1 MLKQKPMKRLRLNN
15 SEAIHLGFAVKQY
28 DGGNRNPRYYLT
40 EDELVK
46 LKKFRGLKVEVKSKS
61 KSNEYKPK
69 KEFVLSA
76 WSKQGQMMEIDEYCK
91 VYNLPRKDITSYK
104 LVSHTG
110 TPFYNIVF
118 KENVIEIAKDEIDLD
133 AIISKYINPVKVDV
147 EISKNYNQYD
157 FDVLTYS
164 DVHIGM
170 DTNSKGNSMYSVL
183 WNAEEVL
190 KASNLIVENVIQNQQ
205 SNILIVDEL
214 GDLLDGFNGK
224 TTRGGHDLPQNM
236 TNEEVFDCA
245 LKFKMNILDKLIYH
259 YKEIKFNNI
268 CNDNHAG
275 SFGYFVNSAFKSLA
289 EQKYRDISVTNY
301 RNFISHYFVNDV
313 CFVITHGKDDS
324 TLKFGF
330 KPHLDTKQIEKID
343 QYCKHNDIYK
353 RSKKIIFK
361 KGDSHQTLFDMAGS
375 DDFYYYNYPALSPS
389 SQWVQNNFKKGRRG
403 FVIESFVGIENT
415 IKPIFL

>member
-1 MLKQKPMKRLRLNN
+1 MKRVRLTNP
-15 SEAIHLGFAVKQY
+15 EAIHFGFALKPKRK
-28 DGGNRNPRYYLT
+28 DGNARYYLS
-40 EDELVK
+40 DEEIK
-46 LKKFRGLKVEVKSKS
+46 ELKELRGVKVEVKSKS
-61 KSNEYKPK
+61 KSNQYKPK

-76 WSKQGQMMEIDEYCK
+76 WSKEGKMMEIDEYCQ

-118 KENVIEIAKDEIDLD
+118 KENVVDVAKDEINFDK
-133 AIISKYINPVKVDV
+133 IISKHIKPVEVKI
-147 EISKNYNQYD
+147 ENKQNQSD

-170 DTNSKGNSMYSVL
+170 DTNSKGNSMYATE
-183 WNAEEVL
+183 WNARKVY
-190 KASNLIVENVIQNQQ
+190 KASNNMVLETIKNQK
-205 SNILIVDEL
+205 SDLLIVDEL
-214 GDLLDGFNGK
+214 GDLLDGYNGQ
-224 TTRGGHDLPQNM
+224 TTRGGHSLPQNM

-245 LKFKMNILDKLIYH
+245 LKFKMKILDNLIH
-259 YKEIKFNNI
+259 YYGEIRFNNI

-275 SFGYFVNSAFKSLA
+275 SFAYFVNSAFKSLA
-289 EQKYRDISVTNY
+289 EQKYRNVSVNNY

-343 QYCKHNDIYK
+343 QYLKQNNVYQK
-353 RSKKIIFK
+353 AKKIIFK
-361 KGDSHQTLFDMAGS
+361 KGDSHQCLFDMAGS

-403 FVIESFVGIENT
+403 FVIESFIGIENT

>member
-1 MLKQKPMKRLRLNN
+1 MKRTRLTKN
-15 SEAIHLGFAVKQY
+15 EAIFLGFVPKENESGRSKARYYVTDEDLHKLKLFKGEETPAVKVK
-28 DGGNRNPRYYLT
+28 T
-40 EDELVK
+40 ESVPNDY
-46 LKKFRGLKVEVKSKS
+46 
-61 KSNEYKPK
+61 NNK

-76 WSKQGQMMEIDEYCK
+76 WNKDGFMMDIDKYCEH
-91 VYNLPRKDITSYK
+91 YQLPRNDISSYK

-110 TPFYNIVF
+110 TPYYNIVF
-118 KENVIEIAKDEIDLD
+118 KENTLDIESSEIDFD
-133 AIISKYINPVKVDV
+133 SIISKHINPVVVDKV
-147 EISKNYNQYD
+147 KQYNQFD
-157 FDVLTYS
+157 FDSLTYS

-170 DTNSKGNSMYSVL
+170 DTNSKGNSMYSTL
-183 WNAEEVL
+183 WNAEEVMI
-190 KASNLIVENVIQNQQ
+190 ASNEMINQTIQNQN
-205 SNILIVDEL
+205 SDLLIIDEL

-245 LKFKMNILDKLIYH
+245 LRFKMNILDNLINH
-259 YKEIKFNNI
+259 YQEIRFNNI

-289 EQKYRDISVTNY
+289 EQKYENVTVNNY
-301 RNFISHYFVNDV
+301 RDFISHYFVNDV

-330 KPHLDTKQIEKID
+330 KPHLDPKQTEKID
-343 QYCKHNDIYK
+343 QYIKQNNIYGK
-353 RSKKIIFK
+353 AKKIIFK
-361 KGDSHQTLFDMAGS
+361 KGDSHQMLFDMAGS

-403 FVIESFVGIENT
+403 FVLESFIGIENT
-415 IKPIFL
+415 IKPFFL

>member
-1 MLKQKPMKRLRLNN
+1 MKRVRLTNP
-15 SEAIHLGFAVKQY
+15 EAIHFGFALKPKRK
-28 DGGNRNPRYYLT
+28 DGNARYFLNDK
-40 EDELVK
+40 EFQELK
-46 LKKFRGLKVEVKSKS
+46 DLRGLKVEVKSKS
-61 KSNEYKPK
+61 KSNNYKPK
-69 KEFVLSA
+69 KDFVLSA
-76 WSKQGQMMEIDEYCK
+76 WSESGQMMEIDEYCK

-118 KENVIEIAKDEIDLD
+118 KENVVDVAKDEIDLD
-133 AIISKYINPVKVDV
+133 AIISKHIKP
-147 EISKNYNQYD
+147 ISVNVSKQYNQSD

-170 DTNSKGNSMYSVL
+170 DTNSKGNSMYATE
-183 WNAEEVL
+183 WNARKVY
-190 KASNLIVENVIQNQQ
+190 KASNNMVLETIKNQK
-205 SNILIVDEL
+205 SDLLIVDDL

-236 TNEEVFDCA
+236 TNSEVFDCA

-259 YKEIKFNNI
+259 YKEIRFNNI
-268 CNDNHAG
+268 TNDNHSG
-275 SFGYFVNSAFKSLA
+275 DFSYFLNSAFKSLA
-289 EQKYRDISVTNY
+289 EQKYRNVTVNNY

-330 KPHLDTKQIEKID
+330 KPQLDTKQIEKID

-353 RSKKIIFK
+353 KAKKIIFK

-403 FVIESFVGIENT
+403 FVIESFKGVENT

>member
-1 MLKQKPMKRLRLNN
+1 MKRLRLKKH
-15 SEAIHLGFAVKQY
+15 EAIHLGFAIKPKEP
-28 DGGNRNPRYYLT
+28 NARNPRYYLT
-40 EDELVK
+40 KEDFDKLQELRGVK
-46 LKKFRGLKVEVKSKS
+46 VSVESKS

-69 KEFVLSA
+69 KDFVLSA
-76 WSKQGQMMEIDEYCK
+76 WSEEGKMMEIDEYCQ

-118 KENVIEIAKDEIDLD
+118 KENVVDVAKDEIDFD
-133 AIISKYINPVKVDV
+133 KIISKHIKPVEVK
-147 EISKNYNQYD
+147 IKKQQSQSD

-170 DTNSKGNSMYSVL
+170 DTNSKGNSMYATE
-183 WNAEEVL
+183 WNADEVI
-190 KASNLIVENVIQNQQ
+190 KASDKMYNELIKNQQ
-205 SNILIVDEL
+205 SDILIVDEL

-245 LKFKMNILDKLIYH
+245 LKFKMKLLDNLIHY
-259 YKEIKFNNI
+259 YKEIRFNNV

-289 EQKYRDISVTNY
+289 EQKYRNVKVNNY
-301 RNFISHYFVNDV
+301 RNFISHYYVNDV

-343 QYCKHNDIYK
+343 QYLKQNNVYK
-353 RSKKIIFK
+353 KAKKIIFK
-361 KGDSHQTLFDMAGS
+361 KGDSHQCLFDLAGS
-375 DDFYYYNYPALSPS
+375 DDFYYFNYPALSPS

-403 FVIESFVGIENT
+403 FVIESFKGTENT
-415 IKPIFL
+415 IFPIWMT

>member
-1 MLKQKPMKRLRLNN
+1 MKRVRLTNP
-15 SEAIHLGFAVKQY
+15 EAIHFGFALKPKRK
-28 DGGNRNPRYYLT
+28 DGNARYFLSDQ
-40 EDELVK
+40 EFQELK
-46 LKKFRGLKVEVKSKS
+46 DLRGVKVEVKSKS

-76 WSKQGQMMEIDEYCK
+76 WSKEGKMMEIDEYCK

-118 KENVIEIAKDEIDLD
+118 KENVIDVAKDEIDFD
-133 AIISKYINPVKVDV
+133 AIISKHIKPISV
-147 EISKNYNQYD
+147 EVEKQYNQSD

-170 DTNSKGNSMYSVL
+170 DTNSKGNSMYATL
-183 WNAEEVL
+183 WNDEEVL
-190 KASNLIVENVIQNQQ
+190 KASDEIVKRVIQNQA
-205 SNILIVDEL
+205 SDLLIVDEL

-236 TNEEVFDCA
+236 TNEDVFDCA
-245 LKFKMNILDKLIYH
+245 LKFKMNILDKLIYQ
-259 YKEIKFNNI
+259 YKEIRFNNI

-289 EQKYRDISVTNY
+289 EQKYRNISVTNY

-330 KPHLDTKQIEKID
+330 KPQLDTKQIEKID
-343 QYCKHNDIYK
+343 QYCKHNEIYK
-353 RSKKIIFK
+353 KSKKIIFK

-389 SQWVQNNFKKGRRG
+389 SQWVSTNFKKGRRG
-403 FVIESFVGIENT
+403 FVIESFKGVENT

>member
-1 MLKQKPMKRLRLNN
+1 MKRLRLNN
-15 SEAIHLGFAVKQY
+15 SEAIHLGFAVKKS

-40 EDELVK
+40 EDDFIK
-46 LKKFRGLKVEVKSKS
+46 LKKFRDVKVEVKSKS

-76 WSKQGQMMEIDEYCK
+76 WSKSGQMMEIDEYCQT
-91 VYNLPRKDITSYK
+91 YNLPRKDITSYK

-118 KENVIEIAKDEIDLD
+118 KENVIEVAKDEIDFD
-133 AIISKYINPVKVDV
+133 AIISKHINPVEV
-147 EISKNYNQYD
+147 EVSKNYNQSD

-170 DTNSKGNSMYSVL
+170 DTNSKGNSMYATE
-183 WNAEEVL
+183 WNAEEVI
-190 KASNLIVENVIQNQQ
+190 KASNLIVERVIQNQQ
-205 SNILIVDEL
+205 SDILIVDEL

-289 EQKYRDISVTNY
+289 EQKYRNVNVNNY

-330 KPHLDTKQIEKID
+330 KPHLDSKQIEKID
-343 QYCKHNDIYK
+343 QYCKRNDIYK
-353 RSKKIIFK
+353 KSKKIIFK
-361 KGDSHQTLFDMAGS
+361 KGDSHQCLFDMAGS

-403 FVIESFVGIENT
+403 FVIESFIGVENT
-415 IKPIFL
+415 ITPIWIN

>member
-1 MLKQKPMKRLRLNN
+1 MKKSKPMKRVRLTNP
-15 SEAIHLGFAVKQY
+15 EAIHFGFALKPKRK
-28 DGGNRNPRYYLT
+28 DGNARYFLSDQ
-40 EDELVK
+40 EFQELK
-46 LKKFRGLKVEVKSKS
+46 DLRGVKVEVKSKS

-76 WSKQGQMMEIDEYCK
+76 WSKEGKMMEIDEYCK

-118 KENVIEIAKDEIDLD
+118 KENIVEVAKDEIDLD
-133 AIISKYINPVKVDV
+133 SIISKYINPVSVNV
-147 EISKNYNQYD
+147 EKQHNQSD

-170 DTNSKGNSMYSVL
+170 DTNSKGNSMYATK
-183 WNAEEVL
+183 WNAEEVI
-190 KASNLIVENVIQNQQ
+190 KASDEIVRNLVQEQK
-205 SNILIVDEL
+205 SDLLIVDEL

-245 LKFKMNILDKLIYH
+245 LKFKMNILDKLIYQ
-259 YKEIKFNNI
+259 YKEIRFNNI

-289 EQKYRDISVTNY
+289 EQKYRNVSVNNY

-330 KPHLDTKQIEKID
+330 KPQLDTKQIEKID
-343 QYCKHNDIYK
+343 QYCKHNEIYK

-389 SQWVQNNFKKGRRG
+389 SQWVSTNFKKGRRG
-403 FVIESFVGIENT
+403 FVIESFIGVENT

>member
-1 MLKQKPMKRLRLNN
+1 MKRVRLTNP
-15 SEAIHLGFAVKQY
+15 EAIHFGFALKPKRK
-28 DGGNRNPRYYLT
+28 DGNARYFLNDK
-40 EDELVK
+40 EFQELK
-46 LKKFRGLKVEVKSKS
+46 DLRGLKVEVKSKS
-61 KSNEYKPK
+61 KSNNYKPK
-69 KEFVLSA
+69 KDFVLSA
-76 WSKQGQMMEIDEYCK
+76 WSESGQMMEIDEYCK

-118 KENVIEIAKDEIDLD
+118 KENVVDVAKDEIDLD
-133 AIISKYINPVKVDV
+133 AIISKHIKP
-147 EISKNYNQYD
+147 ISVNVSKQYNQSD

-170 DTNSKGNSMYSVL
+170 DTNSKGNSMYATE
-183 WNAEEVL
+183 WNARKVY
-190 KASNLIVENVIQNQQ
+190 KASNNMVLETIKNQK
-205 SNILIVDEL
+205 SDLLIVDDL

-236 TNEEVFDCA
+236 TNSEVFDCA

-259 YKEIKFNNI
+259 YKEIRFNNI
-268 CNDNHAG
+268 TNDNHSG
-275 SFGYFVNSAFKSLA
+275 DFSYFLNSAFKSLA
-289 EQKYRDISVTNY
+289 EQKYRNVTVNNY

-343 QYCKHNDIYK
+343 QYLKQNNVYQK
-353 RSKKIIFK
+353 AKKIIFK
-361 KGDSHQTLFDMAGS
+361 KGDSHQCLFDMAGS

-389 SQWVQNNFKKGRRG
+389 SQWVATNFKKGRRG
-403 FVIESFVGIENT
+403 FVIESFKGIENT
-415 IKPIFL
+415 IIPIWMT

>member
-1 MLKQKPMKRLRLNN
+1 MIRRRLSN
-15 SEAIHLGFAVKQY
+15 SEAIHLGFVIKSKGS
-28 DGGNRNPRYYLT
+28 DNRNPRYYVS
-40 EDELVK
+40 EDDEIK
-46 LKKFRGLKVEVKSKS
+46 LQKFRGLKVEVKTKS

-76 WSKQGQMMEIDEYCK
+76 WNSKGHMMEIDEYCK
-91 VYNLPRKDITSYK
+91 VYNLPRNDISSYK

-118 KENVIEIAKDEIDLD
+118 KENTIEIAKEEIDFD
-133 AIISKYINPVKVDV
+133 SIVSKYIKPIKVEV
-147 EISKNYNQYD
+147 ESKYNLFD

-170 DTNSKGNSMYSVL
+170 DTNSKNNSMYSVL
-183 WNAEEVL
+183 WNEEEVM
-190 KASNLIVENVIQNQQ
+190 KASNEIVSKVIQNQ
-205 SNILIVDEL
+205 SSDLLIVDDL

-236 TNEEVFDCA
+236 TNTEVFDCA
-245 LKFKMNILDKLIYH
+245 LRFKMNILDKLVHH
-259 YKEIKFNNI
+259 YNRIEFNNI
-268 CNDNHAG
+268 CNDNHSGDFA
-275 SFGYFVNSAFKSLA
+275 YFLNSAFKSLA
-289 EQKYRDISVTNY
+289 EQKYRNVSVTNY

-330 KPHLDTKQIEKID
+330 KPALDTKQIEKID
-343 QYCKHNDIYK
+343 QYCKHNDIYS

-361 KGDSHQTLFDMAGS
+361 KGDSHQCLFDMSGS

-403 FVIESFVGIENT
+403 FVLESFYGVENT
-415 IKPIFL
+415 IKTFFL

>member
-1 MLKQKPMKRLRLNN
+1 MKRVRLTNP
-15 SEAIHLGFAVKQY
+15 EAIHFGFALKPKRK
-28 DGGNRNPRYYLT
+28 DGNARYFLS
-40 EDELVK
+40 DEEFK
-46 LKKFRGLKVEVKSKS
+46 ELKELRGLKVEVKSKS

-76 WSKQGQMMEIDEYCK
+76 WSKEGKMMEIDEYCQT
-91 VYNLPRKDITSYK
+91 YNLPRKDITSYK

-118 KENVIEIAKDEIDLD
+118 KENVVDVAKDEIDFD
-133 AIISKYINPVKVDV
+133 KIISKHIKPVDV
-147 EISKNYNQYD
+147 EIKKQTNQSD

-170 DTNSKGNSMYSVL
+170 DTNSKGNSMYATE
-183 WNAEEVL
+183 WNADEVI
-190 KASNLIVENVIQNQQ
+190 KASDKMYNELIKNQQ
-205 SNILIVDEL
+205 SDILIVDEL

-245 LKFKMNILDKLIYH
+245 LKFKMNLLDHLVYN
-259 YKEIKFNNI
+259 YKKIRFNNI

-289 EQKYRDISVTNY
+289 EQKYRNVTVNNY

-343 QYCKHNDIYK
+343 QYLKQNGVYQK
-353 RSKKIIFK
+353 AKKIIFK
-361 KGDSHQTLFDMAGS
+361 KGDSHQCLFDMCGS

-403 FVIESFVGIENT
+403 FVIESFKGIENT
-415 IKPIFL
+415 IIPIWMT

>member
-1 MLKQKPMKRLRLNN
+1 MKRKRLTNP
-15 SEAIHLGFAVKQY
+15 EAIHFGFALKPKTKQ
-28 DGGNRNPRYYLT
+28 GNARYFLT
-40 EDELVK
+40 EKELEELQELRSV
-46 LKKFRGLKVEVKSKS
+46 KVEVKSKS
-61 KSNEYKPK
+61 KSNDYKPK
-69 KEFVLSA
+69 KDFVLSA
-76 WSKQGQMMEIDEYCK
+76 WSSEGKMMEIDEYCK

-118 KENVIEIAKDEIDLD
+118 KENVVEVVKDEIDFD
-133 AIISKYINPVKVDV
+133 SIISKHINPVSVKV
-147 EISKNYNQYD
+147 EKQYNQCD

-170 DTNSKGNSMYSVL
+170 DTNAKKNSMYSVL
-183 WNAEEVL
+183 WNADEVI
-190 KASNLIVENVIQNQQ
+190 KASNEIVKNIVQNQQ
-205 SNILIVDEL
+205 SDLLIVDDL

-236 TNEEVFDCA
+236 TNSEVFDCA
-245 LKFKMNILDKLIYH
+245 LKFKMNIIDKLIYH
-259 YKEIKFNNI
+259 YNRIEFNNI
-268 CNDNHAG
+268 TNDNHSG
-275 SFGYFVNSAFKSLA
+275 DFSYFLNSAFKSLA
-289 EQKYRDISVTNY
+289 EQKYRNISVTNY

-313 CFVITHGKDDS
+313 CFIITHGKDDS

-330 KPHLDTKQIEKID
+330 KPQLDTKQIEKID

-353 RSKKIIFK
+353 KAKKIIFK

-403 FVIESFVGIENT
+403 FVIESFIGTENT

>member
-1 MLKQKPMKRLRLNN
+1 MKGIRLNN
-15 SEAIHLGFAVKQY
+15 SEAISLGFALKPKTRH
-28 DGGNRNPRYYLT
+28 GNPRYYLT
-40 EDELVK
+40 DEEVIRLDEM
-46 LKKFRGLKVEVKSKS
+46 RGVKVEVKSKS
-61 KSNEYKPK
+61 KSNQYKPK

-76 WSKQGQMMEIDEYCK
+76 WSKEGKMMEIDEYCK

-118 KENVIEIAKDEIDLD
+118 KENVIEIAKDEIDFD
-133 AIISKYINPVKVDV
+133 KIISKHINPVEVNIEKQ
-147 EISKNYNQYD
+147 YNQCD

-183 WNAEEVL
+183 WNAEEVI
-190 KASNLIVENVIQNQQ
+190 KASDEIVNRVIQNQQ
-205 SNILIVDEL
+205 SDLLIVDDL

-236 TNEEVFDCA
+236 TNSEVFDCA
-245 LKFKMNILDKLIYH
+245 LTFKMNILDKLIYQ
-259 YKEIKFNNI
+259 YKEIRFNNI
-268 CNDNHAG
+268 TNDNHSG
-275 SFGYFVNSAFKSLA
+275 DFSYFLNSAFKSLA
-289 EQKYRDISVTNY
+289 EQKYRNVSVNNY

-330 KPHLDTKQIEKID
+330 KPQLDTKQIEKID

-353 RSKKIIFK
+353 KAKKIIFK
-361 KGDSHQTLFDMAGS
+361 KGDSHQCLFDMAGS

-403 FVIESFVGIENT
+403 FVIESFIGTENT

>member
-1 MLKQKPMKRLRLNN
+1 MKRIRLKPE
-15 SEAIHLGFAVKQY
+15 EAISLGLDVKEKN
-28 DGGNRNPRYYLT
+28 DLGNSKYRIT
-40 EDELVK
+40 DEQFK
-46 LKKFRGLKVEVKSKS
+46 AIKKERSKSKKVENKVSVKSKS
-61 KSNEYKPK
+61 EPNDYNNK
-69 KEFVLSA
+69 KVFVLSA
-76 WSKQGQMMEIDEYCK
+76 WNKEGYMMDIDKYCEH
-91 VYNLPRKDITSYK
+91 YQLPRADISSYK

-110 TPFYNIVF
+110 TPYYNIVF
-118 KENVIEIAKDEIDLD
+118 KENTLDVESNEIDFD
-133 AIISKYINPVKVDV
+133 SIIKKHINPVEVFV
-147 EISKNYNQYD
+147 SKKEATRD
-157 FDVLTYS
+157 FDTLTYS

-170 DTNSKGNSMYSVL
+170 DTNSRGNSMYSTL
-183 WNAEEVL
+183 WNADATIEACNDMIL
-190 KASNLIVENVIQNQQ
+190 KTVINQNSDLLII
-205 SNILIVDEL
+205 DEL
-214 GDLLDGFNGK
+214 GDLLDGYNGK

-245 LKFKMNILDKLIYH
+245 LGFKMKLLDSLIGH
-259 YKEIKFNNI
+259 YKEIRFNNI

-289 EQKYRDISVTNY
+289 EQKYSNVTVTNY
-301 RNFISHYFVNDV
+301 RDFLSHYFVNDV

-330 KPHLDTKQIEKID
+330 KPHLDSKQIEKID
-343 QYCKHNDIYK
+343 QYIKHNNIYGK
-353 RSKKIIFK
+353 AKKIIFK

-403 FVIESFVGIENT
+403 FVLESFIGIENT

>member
-1 MLKQKPMKRLRLNN
+1 MKGIRLNN
-15 SEAIHLGFAVKQY
+15 FEAIKLGFALKPKTKQ
-28 DGGNRNPRYYLT
+28 GNAKYYLT
-40 EDELVK
+40 QEEVQK
-46 LKKFRGLKVEVKSKS
+46 LKKIRGLKVDVKSKS
-61 KSNEYKPK
+61 KSNDYKPK
-69 KEFVLSA
+69 KDFVLSA
-76 WSKQGQMMEIDEYCK
+76 WSSEGKMMEIDEYCK

-118 KENVIEIAKDEIDLD
+118 KENVVEVVKDEIDFD
-133 AIISKYINPVKVDV
+133 AIISKHINPVPVKV
-147 EISKNYNQYD
+147 EKQYNQCD

-170 DTNSKGNSMYSVL
+170 DTNAKGNSMYATK
-183 WNAEEVL
+183 WNAEEVI
-190 KASNLIVENVIQNQQ
+190 KASDKIVQNIVQNQQ
-205 SNILIVDEL
+205 SDLLIVDDL

-236 TNEEVFDCA
+236 TNSEVFDCA
-245 LKFKMNILDKLIYH
+245 LKFKMNLLDKLIYH
-259 YKEIKFNNI
+259 YQEIRFNNI
-268 CNDNHAG
+268 TNDNHSG
-275 SFGYFVNSAFKSLA
+275 DFSYFLNSAFKSLA
-289 EQKYRDISVTNY
+289 EQKYRNVKVNNY
-301 RNFISHYFVNDV
+301 RNFINHYFVNDV

-353 RSKKIIFK
+353 QSKKIIFK

-403 FVIESFVGIENT
+403 FVIESFKGIENT

>member
-1 MLKQKPMKRLRLNN
+1 MKGIRLTN
-15 SEAIHLGFAVKQY
+15 SEAIQLGFALKQKTRH
-28 DGGNRNPRYYLT
+28 GNPRYYLT
-40 EDELVK
+40 EEEVSKLDEM
-46 LKKFRGLKVEVKSKS
+46 RGVKVEVKSKS
-61 KSNEYKPK
+61 KSNDYKPK
-69 KEFVLSA
+69 KDFVLSA
-76 WSKQGQMMEIDEYCK
+76 WSESGQMMEIDEYCK

-118 KENVIEIAKDEIDLD
+118 KENVIDVSKDEIDFD
-133 AIISKYINPVKVDV
+133 SIISKYIGPVSVKV
-147 EISKNYNQYD
+147 EKQYNNYD

-170 DTNSKGNSMYSVL
+170 DTNSKGNSMYATE

-190 KASNLIVENVIQNQQ
+190 KASDEIVNMVVKNQT
-205 SNILIVDEL
+205 SDLLIVDEL

-259 YKEIKFNNI
+259 YKDIKFNNI

-289 EQKYRDISVTNY
+289 EQKYRNVSVSNY

-330 KPHLDTKQIEKID
+330 KPQLDTKQIEKID
-343 QYCKHNDIYK
+343 QYCKHNEIYK
-353 RSKKIIFK
+353 KSKKIIFK

-403 FVIESFVGIENT
+403 FVIESFIGIENT

>member
-1 MLKQKPMKRLRLNN
+1 MKRLRLKKH
-15 SEAIHLGFAVKQY
+15 EAIHLGFALKSKEP
-28 DGGNRNPRYYLT
+28 NARNPRYYLT
-40 EDELVK
+40 EEDFEK
-46 LKKFRGLKVEVKSKS
+46 LQKLRGVEVEVKTIS

-69 KEFVLSA
+69 KDFVLSA
-76 WSKQGQMMEIDEYCK
+76 WSEEGKMMEIDEYCK

-118 KENVIEIAKDEIDLD
+118 KENVVDVAKDEIDFD
-133 AIISKYINPVKVDV
+133 KIISKHIKPVEVKI
-147 EISKNYNQYD
+147 EKQQNQSD

-170 DTNSKGNSMYSVL
+170 DTNSKGNSMYATE
-183 WNAEEVL
+183 WNAEEVM
-190 KASNLIVENVIQNQQ
+190 KASDEIVNNIVQNQQ
-205 SNILIVDEL
+205 SDLLIVDEL

-245 LKFKMNILDKLIYH
+245 LKFKMNLLDKLIYN
-259 YKEIKFNNI
+259 YKEIRFNNI

-289 EQKYRDISVTNY
+289 EQKYRNVTVNNY
-301 RNFISHYFVNDV
+301 RNFISHYYVNDV

-343 QYCKHNDIYK
+343 QYLKQNNVYQK
-353 RSKKIIFK
+353 AKKIIFK
-361 KGDSHQTLFDMAGS
+361 KGDSHQCLFDMAGS
-375 DDFYYYNYPALSPS
+375 DDFYYFNYPALSPS

-403 FVIESFVGIENT
+403 FVIESFKGTENT
-415 IKPIFL
+415 IIPIWMS